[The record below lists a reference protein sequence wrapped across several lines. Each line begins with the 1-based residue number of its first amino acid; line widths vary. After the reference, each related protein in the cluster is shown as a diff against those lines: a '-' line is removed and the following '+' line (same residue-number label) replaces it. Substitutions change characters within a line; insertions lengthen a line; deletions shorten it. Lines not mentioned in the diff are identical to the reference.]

1 MENYRKIPY
10 SHNPNIVLRVY
21 PGHFVTPNSHIN
33 YYVDM
38 TDMKSRQSEAEN
50 VAEAITQFYLSSA
63 MIDTILCMDGVE
75 VIGAFLAE
83 KLSTA
88 GVISKNAHRTIYVM
102 APEISAAGQMI
113 CRENYRHM
121 IKDKHVLVLLAS
133 ATTGRTVSS
142 AMNTVCYYG
151 GEIAGVS
158 AIFSALDEIDGI
170 PLTHLYGPNDLNGYH
185 SYTHAGCELCKK
197 GVPIDAI
204 CNSYGFSR
212 V

>member
-1 MENYRKIPY
+1 MEDYIKIPASRY
-10 SHNPNIVLRVY
+10 PNIFLRVY

-38 TDMKSRQSEAEN
+38 TDMKSRQSEAEA

-75 VIGAFLAE
+75 VIGAFLAD
-83 KLSTA
+83 KLTQA
-88 GVISKNAHRTIYVM
+88 GIISKNAHKTIYITS
-102 APEISAAGQMI
+102 PEFSSSGQMFF
-113 CRENYRHM
+113 RENYRHM
-121 IKDKHVLVLLAS
+121 IKEKHVLVLLAS

-142 AMNTVCYYG
+142 AIRTVRYYG

-158 AIFSALDEIDGI
+158 AIFSASDEVDGF
-170 PLTHLYGPNDLNGYH
+170 PLTHLFGPSDLDNYK
-185 SYTHAGCELCKK
+185 SYTHADCALCARKI
-197 GVPIDAI
+197 PIDAI
-204 CNSYGFSR
+204 CNSHGFSR